1 MLMSGPGRMAPPG
14 KRGIAVMANFIP
26 LSVPNFCGNE
36 KKYVDD
42 ALEGAWVSTSG
53 AKVGDM
59 EKAVADYV
67 HMPRAVA
74 ANSGTSALHLSAMAA
89 GIRRGDEVLVPA
101 LKDVVLR
108 VDVREKQMLF
118 KAKRLNEVAVFED

>member
-53 AKVGDM
+53 AKVSEM
-59 EKAVADYV
+59 E
-67 HMPRAVA
+67 
-74 ANSGTSALHLSAMAA
+74 
-89 GIRRGDEVLVPA
+89 
-101 LKDVVLR
+101 
-108 VDVREKQMLF
+108 
-118 KAKRLNEVAVFED
+118 